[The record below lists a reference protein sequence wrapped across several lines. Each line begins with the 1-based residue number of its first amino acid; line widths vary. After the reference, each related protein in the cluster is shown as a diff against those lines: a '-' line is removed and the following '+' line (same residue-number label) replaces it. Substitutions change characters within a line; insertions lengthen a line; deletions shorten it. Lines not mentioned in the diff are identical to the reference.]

1 MGGGYLWLILLFA
14 LKNPKNSKSTTRHI
28 PPQFHQP
35 PERHQQGQIPNE
47 CILSEEWKSFPA
59 APAAARSTGDNR
71 YVMSLHPPMSISGIG
86 FEIAARIQGLLL

>member
-1 MGGGYLWLILLFA
+1 MI
-14 LKNPKNSKSTTRHI
+14 RHI
-28 PPQFHQP
+28 PSPTSF

-71 YVMSLHPPMSISGIG
+71 YVMSRHPPMSISGIA
-86 FEIAARIQGLLL
+86 FEIAARIQGPLL